1 MRKIQ
6 EPRGDEYLLDTDTE
20 QEHGPVNDTKDVE
33 NKINKNIT
41 TVIDDNR
48 QDKQVND
55 GNIDSNPKVEEET

>member
-48 QDKQVND
+48 QDK
-55 GNIDSNPKVEEET
+55 